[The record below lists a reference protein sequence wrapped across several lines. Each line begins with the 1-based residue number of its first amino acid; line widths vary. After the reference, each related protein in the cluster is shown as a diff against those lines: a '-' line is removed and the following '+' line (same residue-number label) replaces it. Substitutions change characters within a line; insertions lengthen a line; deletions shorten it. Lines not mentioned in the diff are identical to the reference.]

1 MGRRM
6 LGVIVAGGRPPLEA
20 IGIADD
26 AALTPFAGKYR
37 FIDFALATMRNSGAS
52 SIYVMAPLPGPEL
65 RAHLARGELAGHRSG
80 APFLLPLPGEG
91 GQGRSNR
98 LRQTLAGCR
107 ELIRTHQPET
117 IVVLL
122 ADHILQLDLRQLADA
137 HDDLRADVT
146 LAALPVPVGEAT
158 SRTVL
163 RVAGDQRVH
172 EVQRSPVLPATAPGS
187 RAFALSWAGDV
198 VVSAERLDALLDVV
212 PPDGGEDDAGPLQTL
227 ADALRV
233 VAHDVLETRL
243 PGCSQ
248 GPGAY
253 WHDPTTL
260 EAYYDAQMDLCT
272 PRPALDLYN
281 PAWPVRPV
289 PSGLGPAKVVAD
301 AAGRAGQALNT
312 LVSDGAVI
320 RGGVVINGVLGHGVV
335 IESGAEVED
344 SVLLDGC
351 RIGRRARVR
360 RAVVGAGA
368 MVAEEEEIGYG
379 SLPPTARLV
388 DSGLTVIPAPA
399 ANVSDGNR

>member
-1 MGRRM
+1 MERRM
-6 LGVIVAGGRPPLEA
+6 LGVIVAGGGPPLEA

-65 RAHLARGELAGHRSG
+65 RAHLARGELAGHRSD
-80 APFLLPLPGEG
+80 PPLLLPLPGEG

-107 ELIRTHQPET
+107 ELVRTHQPET
-117 IVVLL
+117 IVILL

-212 PPDGGEDDAGPLQTL
+212 PPDGREDDAGPLQAL

-233 VAHDVLETRL
+233 VAHDVLETT
-243 PGCSQ
+243 SQ
-248 GPGAY
+248 PRSR
-253 WHDPTTL
+253 PTTTRRWISAL
-260 EAYYDAQMDLCT
+260 RDPHSTSTT
-272 PRPALDLYN
+272 PPGPCDPSRAASVPPRWWPTPPAAPD
-281 PAWPVRPV
+281 
-289 PSGLGPAKVVAD
+289 
-301 AAGRAGQALNT
+301 
-312 LVSDGAVI
+312 
-320 RGGVVINGVLGHGVV
+320 
-335 IESGAEVED
+335 
-344 SVLLDGC
+344 
-351 RIGRRARVR
+351 RRSTR
-360 RAVVGAGA
+360 
-368 MVAEEEEIGYG
+368 
-379 SLPPTARLV
+379 SCPTAPSSAV
-388 DSGLTVIPAPA
+388 GS
-399 ANVSDGNR
+399 

>member
-1 MGRRM
+1 MERRM
-6 LGVIVAGGRPPLEA
+6 LGVIVAGGGPPLDA
-20 IGIADD
+20 IGMADD

-52 SIYVMAPLPGPEL
+52 SIYVMAPAAGPEL
-65 RAHLARGELAGHRSG
+65 RAHLARTELGGPPSAS
-80 APFLLPLPGEG
+80 PILLPLEGEAC
-91 GQGRSNR
+91 QGRPDR
-98 LRQTLAGCR
+98 FRQTLAACR
-107 ELIRTHQPET
+107 ELIRGHRPDS

-137 HDDLRADVT
+137 HGDLRADVT
-146 LAALPVPVGEAT
+146 LAALPVPVSEAT

-172 EVQRSPVLPATAPGS
+172 EVQRAPVLPATAPGS
-187 RAFALSWAGDV
+187 RAFALSWAGDMV
-198 VVSAERLDALLDVV
+198 LRAERLDALLAAV
-212 PPDGGEDDAGPLQTL
+212 PHDTGGDEAALLQGL
-227 ADALRV
+227 ADAIRV
-233 VAHDVLETRL
+233 MAYDVLDTRL
-243 PGCSQ
+243 PGCAQ

-253 WHDPTTL
+253 WHEPTTL

-281 PAWPVRPV
+281 PAWPVLPV

-301 AAGRAGQALNT
+301 ATGRAGQALNT

-360 RAVVGAGA
+360 RAVIGPGA
-368 MVAEEEEIGYG
+368 VVEEDEEIGYG
-379 SLPPTARLV
+379 ALPPAARV
-388 DSGLTVIPAPA
+388 ARSGLTVIPGPA
-399 ANVSDGNR
+399 LAAAASGR

>member
-1 MGRRM
+1 
-6 LGVIVAGGRPPLEA
+6 PPLEA

-37 FIDFALATMRNSGAS
+37 FIDFALATMRNSRAS

-65 RAHLARGELAGHRSG
+65 RAHLARGELAGHRSD
-80 APFLLPLPGEG
+80 PPLLLPLPGEG

-187 RAFALSWAGDV
+187 PRSGQ
-198 VVSAERLDALLDVV
+198 
-212 PPDGGEDDAGPLQTL
+212 GG
-227 ADALRV
+227 
-233 VAHDVLETRL
+233 
-243 PGCSQ
+243 
-248 GPGAY
+248 
-253 WHDPTTL
+253 
-260 EAYYDAQMDLCT
+260 
-272 PRPALDLYN
+272 
-281 PAWPVRPV
+281 
-289 PSGLGPAKVVAD
+289 
-301 AAGRAGQALNT
+301 
-312 LVSDGAVI
+312 
-320 RGGVVINGVLGHGVV
+320 
-335 IESGAEVED
+335 
-344 SVLLDGC
+344 
-351 RIGRRARVR
+351 GRRGRPRRTGAQHARVR
-360 RAVVGAGA
+360 RRRHPRWGRDQRRARSRGGDR
-368 MVAEEEEIGYG
+368 ERSGG
-379 SLPPTARLV
+379 GGFRPPRRLPHRPPRAR
-388 DSGLTVIPAPA
+388 A
-399 ANVSDGNR
+399 ARGRRSRGDGRGGGGDRLRG